1 MGDDSSCMMTTDSL
15 VNVDWSS
22 LPVPEDDGGADHLVD
37 YILPPKS
44 LPSTDGRPVTLA
56 TLTGKTV
63 LYIYPRTGQ
72 PGKSNPD
79 GWDAIPGTRIKVHV
93 VIQAQEDVLLSHA
106 HFEIMQR
113 SFTIS
118 A

>member
-1 MGDDSSCMMTTDSL
+1 MMTTDSL

-22 LPVPEDDGGADHLVD
+22 LPVPEDDGGADHLVNTT
-37 YILPPKS
+37 LPPIS
-44 LPSTDGRPVTLA
+44 LPSTDGPTVTLS

-79 GWDAIPGTRIKVHV
+79 GWDAIPGTRINVYV
-93 VIQAQEDVLLSHA
+93 LIQAQEAALLSHA